1 MFKPKAIY
9 FENKILEYPLGKK
22 LMEKYKEIPKI
33 EIENHNNIEE
43 MRKKENKEFPNMKRN
58 LIIGIRKTHKF
69 VENHKTSDYLVP
81 YTSSGCTASC
91 MYCYLVCNYNKCAY
105 LRLFVNREQMLEEI
119 IKTSEKADR
128 DLTFEIGSNSDLVLE
143 NTITG
148 NLPWTIENFKNASK
162 GYLTFPTKFDM
173 IDDLL
178 TLDHQGRVI
187 IRMSV
192 NPEEIINKVEFG
204 TSRLKGRIEA
214 INKLKEAGYKIGIL
228 IAPVILV
235 DNWKQ
240 LYSELIKRL
249 NEELSQIEQ
258 HHLKTIYIGGGTPS
272 ALNDE
277 QLEKL
282 MSMLKPYSL
291 EVEEYCMEVNPES
304 MDYYKLKILKKGGI
318 NRLSIGVQ
326 TFQNHLLKEIERHH
340 NTIQVKNIIK
350 YAKEIGFDNISI
362 DLMYGLPKQTKEDI
376 QKDIEVL
383 KSLDLQHVSY
393 YSLILEEGTI
403 LKYKNYQP
411 LDEENEYQLTLFID
425 QELEKIGFEKYEI
438 SNYAKQGYQ
447 SKHNLMYWYYNNY
460 YGIGLGACS
469 KIDGQIIEHSRSL
482 TKYLNGDFKTTTIDE
497 TKEETMF
504 NQIMMSLRL
513 KEGLD
518 LNKFKERYQEDA
530 RILYKEAITRNIEKG
545 RLMIENDYLKATQEG
560 QYVLNDILIDF
571 M

>member
-1 MFKPKAIY
+1 M
-9 FENKILEYPLGKK
+9 
-22 LMEKYKEIPKI
+22 
-33 EIENHNNIEE
+33 
-43 MRKKENKEFPNMKRN
+43 
-58 LIIGIRKTHKF
+58 
-69 VENHKTSDYLVP
+69 
-81 YTSSGCTASC
+81 
-91 MYCYLVCNYNKCAY
+91 
-105 LRLFVNREQMLEEI
+105 
-119 IKTSEKADR
+119 
-128 DLTFEIGSNSDLVLE
+128 
-143 NTITG
+143 
-148 NLPWTIENFKNASK
+148 
-162 GYLTFPTKFDM
+162 
-173 IDDLL
+173 
-178 TLDHQGRVI
+178 
-187 IRMSV
+187 
-192 NPEEIINKVEFG
+192 
-204 TSRLKGRIEA
+204 
-214 INKLKEAGYKIGIL
+214 
-228 IAPVILV
+228 
-235 DNWKQ
+235 
-240 LYSELIKRL
+240 
-249 NEELSQIEQ
+249 
-258 HHLKTIYIGGGTPS
+258 
-272 ALNDE
+272 
-277 QLEKL
+277 
-282 MSMLKPYSL
+282 
-291 EVEEYCMEVNPES
+291 
-304 MDYYKLKILKKGGI
+304 ILKKGGI

-376 QKDIEVL
+376 QKDIEIL

-411 LDEENEYQLTLFID
+411 LDEESEYQLTLFID

>member
-1 MFKPKAIY
+1 
-9 FENKILEYPLGKK
+9 
-22 LMEKYKEIPKI
+22 METRSLYVHIPFCESI
-33 EIENHNNIEE
+33 C
-43 MRKKENKEFPNMKRN
+43 
-58 LIIGIRKTHKF
+58 
-69 VENHKTSDYLVP
+69 S
-81 YTSSGCTASC
+81 
-91 MYCYLVCNYNKCAY
+91 YCDFCKVYYDQK
-105 LRLFVNREQMLEEI
+105 Q
-119 IKTSEKADR
+119 
-128 DLTFEIGSNSDLVLE
+128 SDL
-143 NTITG
+143 
-148 NLPWTIENFKNASK
+148 
-162 GYLTFPTKFDM
+162 YL
-173 IDDLL
+173 
-178 TLDHQGRVI
+178 Q
-187 IRMSV
+187 
-192 NPEEIINKVEFG
+192 
-204 TSRLKGRIEA
+204 
-214 INKLKEAGYKIGIL
+214 
-228 IAPVILV
+228 
-235 DNWKQ
+235 
-240 LYSELIKRL
+240 RL

-282 MSMLKPYSL
+282 MSMLKTYSL

-326 TFQNHLLKEIERHH
+326 TFQDHLLKEIDRHH

-383 KSLDLQHVSY
+383 QTLNLQHVSY

-411 LDEENEYQLTLFID
+411 LDEESEYQLTLFID

-482 TKYLNGDFKTTTIDE
+482 TKYL
-497 TKEETMF
+497 
-504 NQIMMSLRL
+504 

>member
-1 MFKPKAIY
+1 
-9 FENKILEYPLGKK
+9 
-22 LMEKYKEIPKI
+22 METRSLYVHIPFCESI
-33 EIENHNNIEE
+33 C
-43 MRKKENKEFPNMKRN
+43 
-58 LIIGIRKTHKF
+58 
-69 VENHKTSDYLVP
+69 S
-81 YTSSGCTASC
+81 
-91 MYCYLVCNYNKCAY
+91 YCDFCKVYYDQK
-105 LRLFVNREQMLEEI
+105 Q
-119 IKTSEKADR
+119 
-128 DLTFEIGSNSDLVLE
+128 SDL
-143 NTITG
+143 
-148 NLPWTIENFKNASK
+148 
-162 GYLTFPTKFDM
+162 YL
-173 IDDLL
+173 
-178 TLDHQGRVI
+178 Q
-187 IRMSV
+187 
-192 NPEEIINKVEFG
+192 
-204 TSRLKGRIEA
+204 
-214 INKLKEAGYKIGIL
+214 
-228 IAPVILV
+228 
-235 DNWKQ
+235 
-240 LYSELIKRL
+240 RL

-258 HHLKTIYIGGGTPS
+258 YHLKTIYIGGGTPS

-326 TFQNHLLKEIERHH
+326 TFQDHLLKE
-340 NTIQVKNIIK
+340 
-350 YAKEIGFDNISI
+350 
-362 DLMYGLPKQTKEDI
+362 
-376 QKDIEVL
+376 IEVL

-411 LDEENEYQLTLFID
+411 LDEESEYQLTLFID

>member
-1 MFKPKAIY
+1 
-9 FENKILEYPLGKK
+9 
-22 LMEKYKEIPKI
+22 METRSLYVHIPFCESI
-33 EIENHNNIEE
+33 C
-43 MRKKENKEFPNMKRN
+43 
-58 LIIGIRKTHKF
+58 
-69 VENHKTSDYLVP
+69 S
-81 YTSSGCTASC
+81 
-91 MYCYLVCNYNKCAY
+91 YCDFCKVYYDQK
-105 LRLFVNREQMLEEI
+105 Q
-119 IKTSEKADR
+119 
-128 DLTFEIGSNSDLVLE
+128 SDL
-143 NTITG
+143 
-148 NLPWTIENFKNASK
+148 
-162 GYLTFPTKFDM
+162 YL
-173 IDDLL
+173 
-178 TLDHQGRVI
+178 Q
-187 IRMSV
+187 
-192 NPEEIINKVEFG
+192 
-204 TSRLKGRIEA
+204 
-214 INKLKEAGYKIGIL
+214 
-228 IAPVILV
+228 
-235 DNWKQ
+235 
-240 LYSELIKRL
+240 RL

-326 TFQNHLLKEIERHH
+326 TFQDHLLKEIDRHH
-340 NTIQVKNIIK
+340 NTTQVKNIIK

-383 KSLDLQHVSY
+383 QTLNLQHVSY

-411 LDEENEYQLTLFID
+411 L
-425 QELEKIGFEKYEI
+425 EKIGFEKYEI

-447 SKHNLMYWYYNNY
+447 SKHNLTYWYYDNY

-518 LNKFKERYQEDA
+518 LKKFKERYQEDA
-530 RILYKEAITRNIEKG
+530 CILYKEAVTRNIEKG

-571 M
+571 MK

>member
-1 MFKPKAIY
+1 
-9 FENKILEYPLGKK
+9 
-22 LMEKYKEIPKI
+22 METRSLYVHIPFCESI
-33 EIENHNNIEE
+33 C
-43 MRKKENKEFPNMKRN
+43 
-58 LIIGIRKTHKF
+58 
-69 VENHKTSDYLVP
+69 S
-81 YTSSGCTASC
+81 
-91 MYCYLVCNYNKCAY
+91 YCDFCKVYYDQK
-105 LRLFVNREQMLEEI
+105 Q
-119 IKTSEKADR
+119 
-128 DLTFEIGSNSDLVLE
+128 SDL
-143 NTITG
+143 
-148 NLPWTIENFKNASK
+148 
-162 GYLTFPTKFDM
+162 YL
-173 IDDLL
+173 
-178 TLDHQGRVI
+178 Q
-187 IRMSV
+187 
-192 NPEEIINKVEFG
+192 
-204 TSRLKGRIEA
+204 
-214 INKLKEAGYKIGIL
+214 
-228 IAPVILV
+228 
-235 DNWKQ
+235 
-240 LYSELIKRL
+240 RL

-282 MSMLKPYSL
+282 MSMLKTYSL

-326 TFQNHLLKEIERHH
+326 TFQDHLLKEIDRHH
-340 NTIQVKNIIK
+340 NTTQVKNIIK
-350 YAKEIGFDNISI
+350 YAKEIG
-362 DLMYGLPKQTKEDI
+362 
-376 QKDIEVL
+376 
-383 KSLDLQHVSY
+383 Y

-411 LDEENEYQLTLFID
+411 LDEESEYQLTLFID

-447 SKHNLMYWYYNNY
+447 SKHNLTYWYYDNY

-518 LNKFKERYQEDA
+518 LKKFKERYQEDA
-530 RILYKEAITRNIEKG
+530 CILYKEAVTRNIEKG

-571 M
+571 MK

>member
-1 MFKPKAIY
+1 
-9 FENKILEYPLGKK
+9 
-22 LMEKYKEIPKI
+22 METRSLYVHIPFCESI
-33 EIENHNNIEE
+33 C
-43 MRKKENKEFPNMKRN
+43 
-58 LIIGIRKTHKF
+58 
-69 VENHKTSDYLVP
+69 S
-81 YTSSGCTASC
+81 
-91 MYCYLVCNYNKCAY
+91 YCDFCKVYYDQK
-105 LRLFVNREQMLEEI
+105 Q
-119 IKTSEKADR
+119 
-128 DLTFEIGSNSDLVLE
+128 SDL
-143 NTITG
+143 
-148 NLPWTIENFKNASK
+148 
-162 GYLTFPTKFDM
+162 YL
-173 IDDLL
+173 
-178 TLDHQGRVI
+178 Q
-187 IRMSV
+187 
-192 NPEEIINKVEFG
+192 
-204 TSRLKGRIEA
+204 
-214 INKLKEAGYKIGIL
+214 
-228 IAPVILV
+228 
-235 DNWKQ
+235 
-240 LYSELIKRL
+240 RL

-258 HHLKTIYIGGGTPS
+258 HHLKTIYIGGGTP
-272 ALNDE
+272 
-277 QLEKL
+277 
-282 MSMLKPYSL
+282 
-291 EVEEYCMEVNPES
+291 
-304 MDYYKLKILKKGGI
+304 

-326 TFQNHLLKEIERHH
+326 TFQDHLLKEIDRHH

-411 LDEENEYQLTLFID
+411 LDEESEYQLTLFID